1 MEDDPDTEVSMARN
15 NFRLLHTRFISY
27 AVIFLLTLLISFIG
41 WWHTVPAMAA
51 VFEPQQ
57 QGVWG
62 VSPPLQR
69 PLTLPSGTRLWV
81 MLKHPVVSGHA
92 RPGDAV
98 EALLLQPVILN
109 GMLLAPMGS
118 LIAGHVEATD
128 GTVNRSHP
136 AYVQFRFT
144 RLEPQASLPAVSI
157 SAVVDTA
164 DNTHG
169 RLFADTFLKQLHPVA
184 YQSHQRRGKHQH
196 HHGLSLG
203 ALYLQ
208 LRKTEDVQL
217 NEAALD
223 SLQVED
229 DPYHALG
236 LRWHIGQG
244 YLVQGRELRLP
255 AATPLPI
262 VLEKPLT
269 FSGEYLPKPHIP
281 VNTTPPATKVR
292 I

>member
-1 MEDDPDTEVSMARN
+1 MPVKHPTCFLTRMPWRIRYA
-15 NFRLLHTRFISY
+15 RLLF
-27 AVIFLLTLLISFIG
+27 LTLYVSGVVGCIHLQANA
-41 WWHTVPAMAA
+41 H
-51 VFEPQQ
+51 VFEPQK

-62 VSPPLQR
+62 VTPPLQR

-98 EALLLQPVILN
+98 EALLLQPVTLN
-109 GMLLAPMGS
+109 GLMLAPMGS
-118 LIAGHVEATD
+118 QVEGHIEAAD
-128 GTVNRSHP
+128 GAVNRSHP

-144 RLEPQASLPAVSI
+144 RLEPQPSLPPVSL
-157 SAVVDTA
+157 SAVVDTT
-164 DNTHG
+164 DNTQG

-184 YQSHQRRGKHQH
+184 FQEHQRRGKHQY
-196 HHGLSLG
+196 HHGISLG
-203 ALYLQ
+203 AVYLQ

-223 SLQVED
+223 TLQVED

-255 AATPLPI
+255 TATPLPI
-262 VLEKPLT
+262 LLEKPLT

-281 VNTTPPATKVR
+281 VNTTPPVTKVR

>member
-1 MEDDPDTEVSMARN
+1 MPKHSVHPLLLNVS
-15 NFRLLHTRFISY
+15 FRSLFYIGFYLVILLMSVVSFY
-27 AVIFLLTLLISFIG
+27 YTLHATATF
-41 WWHTVPAMAA
+41 
-51 VFEPQQ
+51 FEPQ

-62 VSPPLQR
+62 VTPPLQR

-98 EALLLQPVILN
+98 EALLLQSVTLN
-109 GMLLAPMGS
+109 GMLLAPMGA
-118 LIAGHVEATD
+118 LISGHIEATEPA
-128 GTVNRSHP
+128 VNRSHP

-144 RLEPQASLPAVSI
+144 HLSPQTSLPPVFL
-157 SAVVDTA
+157 SAVVDTT
-164 DNTHG
+164 DNTQG
-169 RLFADTFLKQLHPVA
+169 RLFADTYLKHLHPVA
-184 YQSHQRRGKHQH
+184 FKDHQQRSKHQY

-203 ALYLQ
+203 SIYNHLQ
-208 LRKTEDVQL
+208 QTDEVVL
-217 NEAALD
+217 NDAAFESLD
-223 SLQVED
+223 VED

-255 AATPLPI
+255 TATPLPI

-281 VNTTPPATKVR
+281 INTTPAPTKVR
-292 I
+292 L